1 MARVELFFEV
11 EGLRINVRSIL
22 SRLEMLFADRPA
34 LYASGPYDF
43 VVREEA
49 AHCGWQVAKKIE
61 DARIFILF
69 APGDPITFEYLE
81 NVVQSMPHIV
91 GGCVVRESERR
102 ECSGLLGAWSIQR
115 PFTPYHTIAH
125 YLNYTARRIRFP
137 RFLISFFTR
146 LFRATGITEIAG
158 ERCFKIRARNNY
170 EVYFGRGPTPARH
183 LLKPRFDLRDVALS
197 VFWCGHLGIAPG
209 TVASV
214 LTAAALMGVW
224 SVLPNLLTLAAGLI
238 AFFATILCV
247 ALELW
252 SAKRYFSRDARQVV
266 LDEVAGQSLLI
277 ALMPPLTS
285 PWQFLAALVL
295 FRIFDILKPG
305 VHWIEKRNIRG
316 TIVWDDLLAG
326 IYGVACA
333 WIMSLAGLWPF
344 RSI

>member
-1 MARVELFFEV
+1 MELFFEV

-22 SRLEMLFADRPA
+22 SRLETLLAHRPA

-49 AHCGWQVAKKIE
+49 TLSGWQVAQKIE
-61 DARIFILF
+61 DAGIFILF

-81 NVVQSMPHIV
+81 NVVQSMPHIL
-91 GGCVVRESERR
+91 GGCIVRESEKR
-102 ECSGLLGAWSIQR
+102 ERSGVLGAWSIQR

-125 YLNYTARRIRFP
+125 YIHYLARRLRLP
-137 RFLISFFTR
+137 RFLIAFFTR
-146 LFRATGITEIAG
+146 LCRSPGITEIAG
-158 ERCFKIRARNNY
+158 ERCFKVRARNNY
-170 EVYFGRGPTPARH
+170 EMYFGRGPTPAQH
-183 LLKPRFDLRDVALS
+183 LLKPRFDLRDVAMS
-197 VFWCGHLGIAPG
+197 FFWIGHFGVAPG
-209 TVASV
+209 TVASI
-214 LTAAALMGVW
+214 LTTAALMGVW
-224 SVLPNLLTLAAGLI
+224 SLQSALLTLAAGLM
-238 AFFATILCV
+238 ALLSTLLCV
-247 ALELW
+247 VLEPW

-305 VHWIEKRNIRG
+305 VYWIEKCNIRG

-326 IYGVACA
+326 IYGAACA
-333 WIMSLAGLWPF
+333 WIMALAGLWPF
-344 RSI
+344 R